1 MNKTQKILLGVGI
14 LGVAFG
20 GFALTMYLTR
30 KVTERKMAV
39 IYKKSVDNLVQD
51 YDVFNEPELEE

>member
-1 MNKTQKILLGVGI
+1 MNKTQKILIGVGFI
-14 LGVAFG
+14 GIALG

-30 KVTERKMAV
+30 RVNERKMAV
-39 IYKKSVDNLVQD
+39 IYRQSVDDLVQD